1 MIIRKTAVIF
11 ALLAF
16 MTGITGCKETQDK
29 KIAIGSKN
37 FTEQLILGNMYAD
50 LIEAETD
57 LKVDRK
63 LNLGGTQPCYEAL
76 KSGAIDMYIEYSGTV
91 DMTILKNEF
100 DINKSE
106 ILPNEQVIERITK
119 QMEEQNHI
127 AVLDEIGFNNA
138 YCLAVSSEFAKENH
152 ITKISDLEK
161 HKGKYRFAPSIEFVN
176 REDGLSSLESKYD
189 LKFDEVSPM
198 EGGLKYIA
206 LESGET
212 DIVGAFSTD
221 GMLKKYELSVLEDDK
236 QAMVQYR
243 AVPLVKQET
252 LEKYPELKEAVCT
265 LTGKLTD
272 SMMAELNYKVD
283 EELKKPED
291 VAEMFLKENGFIK

>member
-1 MIIRKTAVIF
+1 MIIRKKAVIL
-11 ALLAF
+11 AVLLF
-16 MTGITGCKETQDK
+16 MMGIITGCGETKDK

-37 FTEQLILGNMYAD
+37 FTEQLILGNMYAE
-50 LIEAETD
+50 LIEANTG
-57 LKVDRK
+57 LKVERK
-63 LNLGGTQPCYEAL
+63 FNLGGTQPCYEAL

-91 DMTILKNEF
+91 DMTILKNDF
-100 DINKSE
+100 E
-106 ILPNEQVIERITK
+106 ILPNEKVIERITK
-119 QMEEQNHI
+119 QMKEQDNI
-127 AVLDEIGFNNA
+127 TVLDEIGFNNA
-138 YCLAVSSEFAKENH
+138 YCIAVSSEFAKENK

-161 HKGKYRFAPSIEFVN
+161 HKGEYRFAPSIEFVN

-189 LKFDEVSPM
+189 LEFDEVSPM

-212 DIVGAFSTD
+212 DIAGAFSTD
-221 GMLKKYELSVLEDDK
+221 GMLKKYELTVLEDDK
-236 QAMVQYR
+236 QALVQYR

-252 LEKYPELKEAVCT
+252 LEKYPELKEAVCI
-265 LTGKLTD
+265 LAGKLTD

-291 VAEMFLKENGFIK
+291 VAKSFLKENGFIE